1 MRAKAEAEVLLF
13 VITEQTSGVA
23 SIAET
28 AYLIGSRRPLALCL
42 RMLAGK
48 SPEIDDVNRGRIF
61 VGTMARQ
68 HGIPVFESEAE
79 AARHAIALVKR
90 DGAR

>member
-1 MRAKAEAEVLLF
+1 
-13 VITEQTSGVA
+13 
-23 SIAET
+23 
-28 AYLIGSRRPLALCL
+28 
-42 RMLAGK
+42 MLPGK
-48 SPEIDDVNRGRIF
+48 SPEIDDLNRGRIF
-61 VGTMARQ
+61 VAAMARQ